1 MREFIRTYLSSTA
14 IFFMV
19 IVLVSTGI
27 NFISG
32 FENTNNLFFP
42 EVFIYLLVCDLVDYI
57 LSEFSFQKSWQ
68 YHLAHVSVIYIL
80 FLIFSFFCS
89 WFLFS
94 LRGVLQG
101 TVIFGCI
108 YFMVKH
114 YYTVME
120 TAEAAEIN
128 SMLISR
134 PADDNDA

>member
-32 FENTNNLFFP
+32 FENTKNLFFP
-42 EVFIYLLVCDLVDYI
+42 EVFIYLVICDLVDYI
-57 LSEFSFQKSWQ
+57 LSGFSFQKGWQ
-68 YHLAHVSVIYIL
+68 YHLTHVSVLYTL
-80 FLIFSFFCS
+80 FLIFSFLCG

-94 LRGVLQG
+94 LQGIFQG

-114 YYTVME
+114 YYTVTE
-120 TAEAAEIN
+120 TAEAKEIN
-128 SMLISR
+128 SLLISR
-134 PADDNDA
+134 PAGDNNT